1 MNYLKIIITL
11 FCLLFFFISKP
22 FSLENKILF
31 KINNDIITTIDVEE
45 EYRYLIA
52 LNDNLE
58 KLSQNEIIEI
68 AKKSIIKE
76 KIKTIEINKNFKNPK
91 IPDEI
96 LQQILKNFYTRLNF
110 DNLDDFKEYLINN
123 KVKYQDVKNKIEIE
137 SLWNE
142 LIIAK
147 FSSKIQINENEIR
160 NNLIKNQK
168 KFSKLYLL
176 SEIFFEISNS
186 SQLKDTYREIKEIIQ
201 EKGFENAA
209 ASLSTSS
216 TANQGGKIGWIDED
230 SLNENLKK
238 ILSELNANEIT
249 EPLTMPGGFMILK
262 INEIK
267 KKEKKQNIENEL
279 KRIINFKKN
288 DQLKQFSKVYFD
300 KVKKNIKIH
309 EI

>member
-1 MNYLKIIITL
+1 MNFLKIISTL

-31 KINNDIITTIDVEE
+31 KINNEIITSIDLEE

-52 LNDNLE
+52 LNDNLK

-76 KIKTIEINKNFKNPK
+76 KIKIIEINKSFKNPK

-96 LQQILKNFYTRLNF
+96 LQQILKNFYTRFNF
-110 DNLDDFKEYLINN
+110 DNLDDFKKYLISNN
-123 KVKYQDVKNKIEIE
+123 VKYQDVKNKIEIE

-168 KFSKLYLL
+168 KFSKSYLL

-186 SQLKDTYREIKEIIQ
+186 SQLNNTYQKIKEIIK

-209 ASLSTSS
+209 ASLSTSN

-238 ILSELNANEIT
+238 ILSELNVNEIT
-249 EPLTMPGGFMILK
+249 KPLTMPGGFI
-262 INEIK
+262 
-267 KKEKKQNIENEL
+267 
-279 KRIINFKKN
+279 
-288 DQLKQFSKVYFD
+288 
-300 KVKKNIKIH
+300 
-309 EI
+309 

>member
-1 MNYLKIIITL
+1 MINLKLFSVI

-31 KINNDIITTIDVEE
+31 KINNGIITSIDIEE

-52 LNDNLE
+52 LNDNLK
-58 KLSQNEIIEI
+58 KLNQNEIIEI

-76 KIKTIEINKNFKNPK
+76 KIKINEINKSFKNPK

-110 DNLDDFKEYLINN
+110 DNLDDFKKYLISNN
-123 KVKYQDVKNKIEIE
+123 VKYQDVKNKIEIE

-142 LIIAK
+142 LIMAK

-160 NNLIKNQK
+160 KNIIKNQE
-168 KFSKLYLL
+168 KFSKSYLL
-176 SEIFFEISNS
+176 SEIFFEVSNS
-186 SQLKDTYREIKEIIQ
+186 SQLNSTYQKIKEIIK

-209 ASLSTSS
+209 ASISTSS

-230 SLNENLKK
+230 TLNENLKK
-238 ILSELNANEIT
+238 ILSELNVNEIT
-249 EPLTMPGGFMILK
+249 KPLTMPGGFIILK

-267 KKEKKQNIENEL
+267 KKEKKQNIENEV

-288 DQLKQFSKVYFD
+288 DQLEQFSKIYFN
-300 KVKKNIKIH
+300 KVKKNTKIH

>member
-1 MNYLKIIITL
+1 MINLKLFSVI

-31 KINNDIITTIDVEE
+31 KINNGIITSIDIEE

-52 LNDNLE
+52 LNDNLK
-58 KLSQNEIIEI
+58 KLNQNEIIEI

-76 KIKTIEINKNFKNPK
+76 KIKINEINKSFKNPK

-110 DNLDDFKEYLINN
+110 DNLDDFKKYLISNN
-123 KVKYQDVKNKIEIE
+123 VKYQDVKNKIEIE

-147 FSSKIQINENEIR
+147 FSSKIKINENEIR
-160 NNLIKNQK
+160 NNLIKNQE
-168 KFSKLYLL
+168 KFSKSYLL
-176 SEIFFEISNS
+176 SEIFFEVSNS
-186 SQLKDTYREIKEIIQ
+186 SQLNSAYQKIKEIIK

-209 ASLSTSS
+209 ASISTSS

-230 SLNENLKK
+230 TLNENLKK
-238 ILSELNANEIT
+238 ILSELNVNEIT
-249 EPLTMPGGFMILK
+249 KPLTMPGGFIILK

-267 KKEKKQNIENEL
+267 KKEKKQNIENEV

-288 DQLKQFSKVYFD
+288 DQLKQFSKIYFN
-300 KVKKNIKIH
+300 KVKKNTKIH

>member
-1 MNYLKIIITL
+1 MNYLKIISAL
-11 FCLLFFFISKP
+11 FCLLFFFISNS

-31 KINNDIITTIDVEE
+31 KINNEIITSIDIEE

-52 LNDNLE
+52 LNDNLK

-68 AKKSIIKE
+68 AKKSIIEE

-110 DNLDDFKEYLINN
+110 DNLDDFKEYLISN

-176 SEIFFEISNS
+176 SEIFFKVMQIV
-186 SQLKDTYREIKEIIQ
+186 
-201 EKGFENAA
+201 
-209 ASLSTSS
+209 
-216 TANQGGKIGWIDED
+216 
-230 SLNENLKK
+230 
-238 ILSELNANEIT
+238 
-249 EPLTMPGGFMILK
+249 
-262 INEIK
+262 
-267 KKEKKQNIENEL
+267 NI
-279 KRIINFKKN
+279 
-288 DQLKQFSKVYFD
+288 
-300 KVKKNIKIH
+300 
-309 EI
+309 

>member
-1 MNYLKIIITL
+1 MNYLKIIVAL
-11 FCLLFFFISKP
+11 FFLLLFFISKP
-22 FSLENKILF
+22 LSLENKILF
-31 KINNDIITTIDVEE
+31 KINNDIITSIDIEE
-45 EYRYLIA
+45 EYRYLLA
-52 LNDNLE
+52 LNNNLK

-68 AKKSIIKE
+68 SKKSIVKE
-76 KIKTIEINKNFKNPK
+76 KIKFIEINKNFKNPK

-96 LQQILKNFYTRLNF
+96 LQQILKNFYTRLNIN
-110 DNLDDFKEYLINN
+110 NLDDFKKYLKNN
-123 KVKYQDVKNKIEIE
+123 NVKYQNVKNKIEIE

-160 NNLIKNQK
+160 NNLIKNQE
-168 KFSKLYLL
+168 KFSKSYLL

-186 SQLKDTYREIKEIIQ
+186 SQLDNTYQEIKKVIQ

-209 ASLSTSS
+209 ASLSTSN
-216 TANQGGKIGWIDED
+216 TANRGGKIGWIDED

-238 ILSELNANEIT
+238 ILSQLNVNEIT

-288 DQLKQFSKVYFD
+288 DQLSQFSKIYFN
-300 KVKKNIKIH
+300 KVKKNIRIH
-309 EI
+309 EL

>member
-1 MNYLKIIITL
+1 MNYLKLISVI
-11 FCLLFFFISKP
+11 FCILLFFISKP

-31 KINNDIITTIDVEE
+31 KVNNDIITSIDIEE
-45 EYRYLIA
+45 EYKYLIA
-52 LNDNLE
+52 LNDNLK

-76 KIKTIEINKNFKNPK
+76 KIKIIEINKNFKNPK

-96 LQQILKNFYTRLNF
+96 LETILENFYRRLNI
-110 DNLDDFKEYLINN
+110 DNLDDFKKYLISKN
-123 KVKYQDVKNKIEIE
+123 VKYQDVKNKIEIE

-160 NNLIKNQK
+160 NNLIKNQE
-168 KFSKLYLL
+168 KFSKSYLL

-186 SQLKDTYREIKEIIQ
+186 SQLNKKYQEIKEIIQ
-201 EKGFENAA
+201 KKGFENAA
-209 ASLSTSS
+209 ASISTSN

-230 SLNENLKK
+230 ALNENLKK
-238 ILSELNANEIT
+238 ILSELNVNEIT

-267 KKEKKQNIENEL
+267 KKTKKQNIENEL

-288 DQLKQFSKVYFD
+288 DQLNQFSKIYFN
-300 KVKKNIKIH
+300 KVKINIKIH

>member
-1 MNYLKIIITL
+1 MNYIKLFSVI
-11 FCLLFFFISKP
+11 FCLLFFFNSKS
-22 FSLENKILF
+22 FSFENKILF
-31 KINNDIITTIDVEE
+31 KINNEIITSIDIEE

-52 LNDNLE
+52 LNDNLK
-58 KLSQNEIIEI
+58 KLNQNEIIEI

-96 LQQILKNFYTRLNF
+96 LQQILKNFYTKLNF
-110 DNLDDFKEYLINN
+110 DNLNNFKKYLISNN
-123 KVKYQDVKNKIEIE
+123 VKYQDVKNKIEIE

-147 FSSKIQINENEIR
+147 FSSKVQINENEIR
-160 NNLIKNQK
+160 NDLIKNQK
-168 KFSKLYLL
+168 IFSKSYLL

-186 SQLKDTYREIKEIIQ
+186 SQLNSTYQKIKEIIK

-209 ASLSTSS
+209 ASISTSS

-230 SLNENLKK
+230 TLNENLKK
-238 ILSELNANEIT
+238 ILSELNVNEIT
-249 EPLTMPGGFMILK
+249 KPLTMPGGFIILK

-267 KKEKKQNIENEL
+267 KKEKKHNMENEV

-288 DQLKQFSKVYFD
+288 DQLEQFSKIYFN
-300 KVKKNIKIH
+300 KVKKNTKIH

>member
-1 MNYLKIIITL
+1 MINLKLFSVI

-31 KINNDIITTIDVEE
+31 KINNGIITSIDIEE

-52 LNDNLE
+52 LNDNLK
-58 KLSQNEIIEI
+58 KLNQNEIIEI

-76 KIKTIEINKNFKNPK
+76 KIKINEINKSFKNPK

-110 DNLDDFKEYLINN
+110 DNLDDFKKYLISNN
-123 KVKYQDVKNKIEIE
+123 VKYQDVKNKIEIE

-147 FSSKIQINENEIR
+147 FSSKIKINENEIR
-160 NNLIKNQK
+160 NNLIKNQE
-168 KFSKLYLL
+168 KFSKSYLL
-176 SEIFFEISNS
+176 SEIFFEVSNS
-186 SQLKDTYREIKEIIQ
+186 SQLNSTYQKIKEIIK

-209 ASLSTSS
+209 ASISTSS

-230 SLNENLKK
+230 TLNENLKK
-238 ILSELNANEIT
+238 ILSELNVNEIT
-249 EPLTMPGGFMILK
+249 KPLTMPGGFLILK

-267 KKEKKQNIENEL
+267 KKEKKQNIENEV

-288 DQLKQFSKVYFD
+288 DQLEQFSKIYFN
-300 KVKKNIKIH
+300 KVKKNTKIH

>member
-1 MNYLKIIITL
+1 MNYLKLISVI
-11 FCLLFFFISKP
+11 FCILLFFISKP

-31 KINNDIITTIDVEE
+31 KVNNDIITSIDIEE
-45 EYRYLIA
+45 EYKYLIA
-52 LNDNLE
+52 LNDNLK

-76 KIKTIEINKNFKNPK
+76 KIKIIEINKNFKNPK

-96 LQQILKNFYTRLNF
+96 LETILENFYRRLNI
-110 DNLDDFKEYLINN
+110 DNLDDFKKYLISKN
-123 KVKYQDVKNKIEIE
+123 VEYQDVKNKIEIE

-160 NNLIKNQK
+160 NNLIKNQE
-168 KFSKLYLL
+168 KFSKSYLL

-186 SQLKDTYREIKEIIQ
+186 NQLNKKYQEIIEIIQ
-201 EKGFENAA
+201 KKGFENAA
-209 ASLSTSS
+209 ASISTSS

-230 SLNENLKK
+230 ALNENLKK
-238 ILSELNANEIT
+238 ILSELNDNEIT
-249 EPLTMPGGFMILK
+249 GPLTMPGGFMILK

-267 KKEKKQNIENEL
+267 KKAKKQNIENEL

-288 DQLKQFSKVYFD
+288 DQLNQFSKIYFN

>member
-1 MNYLKIIITL
+1 MNYLKLISVI
-11 FCLLFFFISKP
+11 FCILLFFISKP
-22 FSLENKILF
+22 FSFENKILF
-31 KINNDIITTIDVEE
+31 KVNNDIITSIDIEE

-52 LNDNLE
+52 LNNNLK

-76 KIKTIEINKNFKNPK
+76 KIKIIEINKNFKNPK

-96 LQQILKNFYTRLNF
+96 LETILENFYRRLNI
-110 DNLDDFKEYLINN
+110 DNLDDFKKYLISKN
-123 KVKYQDVKNKIEIE
+123 VKYQDVKDKIEIE

-160 NNLIKNQK
+160 NNLIKNQE
-168 KFSKLYLL
+168 KFSKSYLL

-186 SQLKDTYREIKEIIQ
+186 SQLNKKYQEIVEIIQ
-201 EKGFENAA
+201 KKGFENAA
-209 ASLSTSS
+209 ASISTSN

-230 SLNENLKK
+230 TLNENLKK
-238 ILSELNANEIT
+238 ILSELNVNEIT

-288 DQLKQFSKVYFD
+288 DQLNQFSKIYFN
-300 KVKKNIKIH
+300 KVKINIKIH

>member
-1 MNYLKIIITL
+1 MNYLKLISVIFCIL
-11 FCLLFFFISKP
+11 FLFISKP

-31 KINNDIITTIDVEE
+31 KVNNDIITSIDIEE

-52 LNDNLE
+52 LNDNL
-58 KLSQNEIIEI
+58 KTLSQNEIIEI
-68 AKKSIIKE
+68 AKKSLIKE
-76 KIKTIEINKNFKNPK
+76 KIKIIEINKNFKNAK

-96 LQQILKNFYTRLNF
+96 LETILKNFYRRLNI
-110 DNLDDFKEYLINN
+110 DNLDDFKKYLISKN
-123 KVKYQDVKNKIEIE
+123 VKYQDIRNKIEIE

-160 NNLIKNQK
+160 NNLIKNQE
-168 KFSKLYLL
+168 KFSKSYLL

-186 SQLKDTYREIKEIIQ
+186 NQLNKKYQEIIEIIQ
-201 EKGFENAA
+201 KKGFENAA
-209 ASLSTSS
+209 ASISTSS

-230 SLNENLKK
+230 ALNENLKK
-238 ILSELNANEIT
+238 ILSELNDNEIT
-249 EPLTMPGGFMILK
+249 GPLTMPGGFMILK

-288 DQLKQFSKVYFD
+288 NQLNQFSKIYFN
-300 KVKKNIKIH
+300 KVKKNIKIN

>member
-1 MNYLKIIITL
+1 MNYLKIISAL
-11 FCLLFFFISKP
+11 FCLLFFFISNS

-31 KINNDIITTIDVEE
+31 KINNEIITSIDIEE

-52 LNDNLE
+52 LNDNLK
-58 KLSQNEIIEI
+58 KLSRNEIIEI

-76 KIKTIEINKNFKNPK
+76 KIKIIEIKKSFNNPK

-96 LQQILKNFYTRLNF
+96 LQQILKNFYTRFNF
-110 DNLDDFKEYLINN
+110 DNLEDFKKYLISNN
-123 KVKYQDVKNKIEIE
+123 VKYQDVKNKIEIE

-142 LIIAK
+142 LIMAK

-168 KFSKLYLL
+168 KFSKSYLL

-186 SQLKDTYREIKEIIQ
+186 SQLDNRYQEIKEIIQ

-238 ILSELNANEIT
+238 ILSKLNVNELT
-249 EPLTMPGGFMILK
+249 EPLIMPGGFMILK

-288 DQLKQFSKVYFD
+288 NQLKQFSKIYFN
-300 KVKKNIKIH
+300 KVKKNTKIH

>member
-1 MNYLKIIITL
+1 
-11 FCLLFFFISKP
+11 
-22 FSLENKILF
+22 
-31 KINNDIITTIDVEE
+31 
-45 EYRYLIA
+45 
-52 LNDNLE
+52 
-58 KLSQNEIIEI
+58 
-68 AKKSIIKE
+68 
-76 KIKTIEINKNFKNPK
+76 
-91 IPDEI
+91 
-96 LQQILKNFYTRLNF
+96 LQQILKNFYTRFNF
-110 DNLDDFKEYLINN
+110 DNLDDFKKYLISNN
-123 KVKYQDVKNKIEIE
+123 VKYQDVKNKIEIE

-168 KFSKLYLL
+168 KFSKSYLL

-186 SQLKDTYREIKEIIQ
+186 SQLDNRYQEIKEIIQ

-238 ILSELNANEIT
+238 ILSKLNVNEIT
-249 EPLTMPGGFMILK
+249 KPLTMPGGFMILK

-288 DQLKQFSKVYFD
+288 DQLKQFSKIYFN
-300 KVKKNIKIH
+300 KVKKNTKIH

>member
-1 MNYLKIIITL
+1 MNYLKLISITFCIL
-11 FCLLFFFISKP
+11 FLFISKP

-31 KINNDIITTIDVEE
+31 KVNNDIITSIDIEE
-45 EYRYLIA
+45 EYKYLIA
-52 LNDNLE
+52 LNDNLK

-76 KIKTIEINKNFKNPK
+76 KIKIIEINKNFKNPK

-96 LQQILKNFYTRLNF
+96 LETILENFYRRLNI
-110 DNLDDFKEYLINN
+110 DNLDDFKKYLISKN
-123 KVKYQDVKNKIEIE
+123 VKYQDVKDKIEIE

-160 NNLIKNQK
+160 NNLIKNQE
-168 KFSKLYLL
+168 KFSKSYLL

-186 SQLKDTYREIKEIIQ
+186 SQLNKKYQEIIEIIQ
-201 EKGFENAA
+201 KKGFENAA
-209 ASLSTSS
+209 ASISTSN

-230 SLNENLKK
+230 TLNENLKK
-238 ILSELNANEIT
+238 ILSELNVNEIT

-267 KKEKKQNIENEL
+267 KKTKKQNIENEL

-288 DQLKQFSKVYFD
+288 DQLNQFSKIYFN
-300 KVKKNIKIH
+300 KVKINIKIH

>member
-1 MNYLKIIITL
+1 MNYLKIISVTFCIL
-11 FCLLFFFISKP
+11 FIFISKP

-31 KINNDIITTIDVEE
+31 KVNNDIITSIDIEE

-52 LNDNLE
+52 LNDNL
-58 KLSQNEIIEI
+58 KTLSQNEIIEI
-68 AKKSIIKE
+68 AKKSLIKE
-76 KIKTIEINKNFKNPK
+76 KIKIIEINKNFKNPK

-96 LQQILKNFYTRLNF
+96 LETILENFYRRLNI
-110 DNLDDFKEYLINN
+110 DNLDDFKKYLISKN
-123 KVKYQDVKNKIEIE
+123 VKYQDVKNKIEIE

-160 NNLIKNQK
+160 NNLIKNQE
-168 KFSKLYLL
+168 KFSKSYLL

-186 SQLKDTYREIKEIIQ
+186 SQLNKKYQEIIEIIQ
-201 EKGFENAA
+201 KKGFENAA
-209 ASLSTSS
+209 ASISTSN

-230 SLNENLKK
+230 ALNENLKK
-238 ILSELNANEIT
+238 ILSELNVNEIT

-267 KKEKKQNIENEL
+267 KKEKNQNIESEL
-279 KRIINFKKN
+279 KRIINLKKTN
-288 DQLKQFSKVYFD
+288 QLNQFSKVYFN

>member
-1 MNYLKIIITL
+1 MNYLKLISVI
-11 FCLLFFFISKP
+11 FCILLFFISKP

-31 KINNDIITTIDVEE
+31 KVNNDIITSIDIEE
-45 EYRYLIA
+45 EYKYLIA
-52 LNDNLE
+52 LNDNLK

-76 KIKTIEINKNFKNPK
+76 KIKIIEINKNFKNPK

-96 LQQILKNFYTRLNF
+96 LETILENFYRRLNI
-110 DNLDDFKEYLINN
+110 DNLDDFKKYLISKN
-123 KVKYQDVKNKIEIE
+123 VEYQDVKNKIEIE

-160 NNLIKNQK
+160 NNLIKNQE
-168 KFSKLYLL
+168 KFSKSYLL

-186 SQLKDTYREIKEIIQ
+186 NQLNKKYQEIIEIIQ
-201 EKGFENAA
+201 KKGFENAA
-209 ASLSTSS
+209 ASISTSN

-230 SLNENLKK
+230 ALNENLKK
-238 ILSELNANEIT
+238 ILSESNVNEIT

-267 KKEKKQNIENEL
+267 KKTKKQNIENEL

-288 DQLKQFSKVYFD
+288 DQLNQFSKIYFN
-300 KVKKNIKIH
+300 KVKINIKIH

>member
-1 MNYLKIIITL
+1 MNYLKIISVTFCIL
-11 FCLLFFFISKP
+11 FIFISKP

-31 KINNDIITTIDVEE
+31 KVNNDIITSIDIEE
-45 EYRYLIA
+45 EYKYLIA
-52 LNDNLE
+52 LNDNLK

-76 KIKTIEINKNFKNPK
+76 KIKIIEINKNFKNPK

-96 LQQILKNFYTRLNF
+96 LETILENFYRRLNI
-110 DNLDDFKEYLINN
+110 DNLDDFKKYLISKN
-123 KVKYQDVKNKIEIE
+123 VKYQDVKNKIEIE

-160 NNLIKNQK
+160 NNLIKNQE
-168 KFSKLYLL
+168 KFSKSYLL

-186 SQLKDTYREIKEIIQ
+186 SQLNKKYQEIIEIIQ
-201 EKGFENAA
+201 KKGFENAA
-209 ASLSTSS
+209 ASISTSN

-230 SLNENLKK
+230 ALNENLKK
-238 ILSELNANEIT
+238 ILSELNVNEIT

-267 KKEKKQNIENEL
+267 KKEKKKKNE
-279 KRIINFKKN
+279 KEIKKKIKFKK
-288 DQLKQFSKVYFD
+288 K
-300 KVKKNIKIH
+300 
-309 EI
+309 

>member
-1 MNYLKIIITL
+1 MNYLKIISVTFCIL
-11 FCLLFFFISKP
+11 FIFISKP

-31 KINNDIITTIDVEE
+31 KVNNDIITSIDIEE
-45 EYRYLIA
+45 EYKYLIA
-52 LNDNLE
+52 LNDNLK

-76 KIKTIEINKNFKNPK
+76 KIKIIEINKNFKNPK

-96 LQQILKNFYTRLNF
+96 LETILENFYRRLNI
-110 DNLDDFKEYLINN
+110 DNLDDFKKYLISKN
-123 KVKYQDVKNKIEIE
+123 VKYQDVKNKIEIE

-160 NNLIKNQK
+160 NNLIKNQE
-168 KFSKLYLL
+168 KFSKSYLL

-186 SQLKDTYREIKEIIQ
+186 SQLNKKYQEIKEIIQ
-201 EKGFENAA
+201 KKGFENAA
-209 ASLSTSS
+209 ASISTSN

-230 SLNENLKK
+230 ALNENLKK
-238 ILSELNANEIT
+238 ILSELNVNEIT

-267 KKEKKQNIENEL
+267 KKTKKQNIENEL

-288 DQLKQFSKVYFD
+288 DQLNQFSKIYFN
-300 KVKKNIKIH
+300 KVKINIKIH

>member
-1 MNYLKIIITL
+1 MNYLKLISVI
-11 FCLLFFFISKP
+11 FCILLFFISKP

-31 KINNDIITTIDVEE
+31 KVNNDIITSIDIEE
-45 EYRYLIA
+45 EYKYLIA
-52 LNDNLE
+52 LNDNLK

-76 KIKTIEINKNFKNPK
+76 KIKIIEINKNFKNPK

-96 LQQILKNFYTRLNF
+96 LETILENFYRRLNI
-110 DNLDDFKEYLINN
+110 DNLDDFKKYLISKN
-123 KVKYQDVKNKIEIE
+123 VKYQDVKNKIEIE

-160 NNLIKNQK
+160 NNLIKNQE
-168 KFSKLYLL
+168 KFSKSYLL

-186 SQLKDTYREIKEIIQ
+186 SQLNKKYEEIIEIIQ
-201 EKGFENAA
+201 KKGFENAA
-209 ASLSTSS
+209 ASISTSN

-230 SLNENLKK
+230 ALNKNLKK
-238 ILSELNANEIT
+238 ILSELNVNEIT

-267 KKEKKQNIENEL
+267 KKAKKQNIENEL
-279 KRIINFKKN
+279 KTIINFKKN
-288 DQLKQFSKVYFD
+288 DQLNQFSKIYFN
-300 KVKKNIKIH
+300 KVKINIKIH

>member
-1 MNYLKIIITL
+1 MNYLKLISVI
-11 FCLLFFFISKP
+11 FCILLFFISKP
-22 FSLENKILF
+22 FSFENKILF
-31 KINNDIITTIDVEE
+31 KVNNDIITSIDIEE
-45 EYRYLIA
+45 EYKYLIA
-52 LNDNLE
+52 LNDNLK

-76 KIKTIEINKNFKNPK
+76 KIKIIEINKNFKNPK

-96 LQQILKNFYTRLNF
+96 LETILENFYRRLNI
-110 DNLDDFKEYLINN
+110 DNLDDFKKYLISKN
-123 KVKYQDVKNKIEIE
+123 VKYQDINNKIEIE

-160 NNLIKNQK
+160 NNLIKNQE
-168 KFSKLYLL
+168 KFSKSYLL

-186 SQLKDTYREIKEIIQ
+186 SQLNKKYQEIKKIIQ
-201 EKGFENAA
+201 KKGFENAA
-209 ASLSTSS
+209 ASISTSN

-230 SLNENLKK
+230 ALNENLKK
-238 ILSELNANEIT
+238 ILSELNVNEIT

-288 DQLKQFSKVYFD
+288 DQLNQFSKIYFN
-300 KVKKNIKIH
+300 KFKINIKIH

>member
-1 MNYLKIIITL
+1 MNYFKLFGVI
-11 FCLLFFFISKP
+11 FCLLFFYINKP
-22 FSLENKILF
+22 LSLENKILF
-31 KINNDIITTIDVEE
+31 KINNDIITSVDIEE

-52 LNDNLE
+52 LNDNLK
-58 KLSQNEIIEI
+58 KLSQNEIVEI
-68 AKKSIIKE
+68 AKKSLIKE
-76 KIKTIEINKNFKNPK
+76 KIKIIEINKNFKNPK

-96 LQQILKNFYTRLNF
+96 LQQILKNFYTRLNIS
-110 DNLDDFKEYLINN
+110 NLDDFKKYLISKN
-123 KVKYQDVKNKIEIE
+123 VKYQDVRNKIEIE

-142 LIIAK
+142 LIVAK
-147 FSSKIQINENEIR
+147 FSSKIKINENEIR
-160 NNLIKNQK
+160 KDIIKNQK
-168 KFSKLYLL
+168 KFLKSYSL

-186 SQLKDTYREIKEIIQ
+186 SQLNNTYQEIKKIIQ

-209 ASLSTSS
+209 ANLSTSN

-238 ILSELNANEIT
+238 ILSKLKVNEIT

-288 DQLKQFSKVYFD
+288 DQLKQFSKIHFNR
-300 KVKKNIKIH
+300 VKKNIKIY

>member
-1 MNYLKIIITL
+1 MNYLKLIGII

-31 KINNDIITTIDVEE
+31 KINNDIITSIDIEE

-52 LNDNLE
+52 LNDNLK
-58 KLSQNEIIEI
+58 KLRQNEILEI
-68 AKKSIIKE
+68 SKKSIIKE
-76 KIKTIEINKNFKNPK
+76 KIKIIEINKNFKNPK
-91 IPDEI
+91 IPEEI
-96 LQQILKNFYTRLNF
+96 LQQILKNFYTRLNIH
-110 DNLDDFKEYLINN
+110 NLDDFKKYLKNN
-123 KVKYQDVKNKIEIE
+123 NVKYQDVKNKIEIE

-168 KFSKLYLL
+168 KFSKSYLL

-238 ILSELNANEIT
+238 ILSQLNVNEIT

-267 KKEKKQNIENEL
+267 KKEKKQNIENEV

-288 DQLKQFSKVYFD
+288 DQLEQFSKIYFN
-300 KVKKNIKIH
+300 KVKKNIIIH

>member
-1 MNYLKIIITL
+1 MNYLKIIGTF
-11 FCLLFFFISKP
+11 FCLLLFFISKP
-22 FSLENKILF
+22 LSLENKILF
-31 KINNDIITTIDVEE
+31 KINNDIITSIDVEE
-45 EYRYLIA
+45 EYRYLIT
-52 LNDNLE
+52 LNNNLK

-68 AKKSIIKE
+68 SKKSIIKE
-76 KIKTIEINKNFKNPK
+76 KIKIIEINKNFKNPK
-91 IPDEI
+91 IPNEI
-96 LQQILKNFYTRLNF
+96 LQQILKNFYTRLNI
-110 DNLDDFKEYLINN
+110 DNLDDFKKYLKNN
-123 KVKYQDVKNKIEIE
+123 NVKYQDVKNKIEIE

-168 KFSKLYLL
+168 KFSKSYLL

-186 SQLKDTYREIKEIIQ
+186 SQLKDAYREIKEIIQ

-288 DQLKQFSKVYFD
+288 DQLNQFSKIYFN
-300 KVKKNIKIH
+300 KVKINIKIH

>member
-1 MNYLKIIITL
+1 MNYLKIIGTF
-11 FCLLFFFISKP
+11 FCLLLFFISKP
-22 FSLENKILF
+22 LSLENKILF
-31 KINNDIITTIDVEE
+31 KINNDIITSIDVEE
-45 EYRYLIA
+45 EYRYLIT
-52 LNDNLE
+52 LNNNLK

-68 AKKSIIKE
+68 SKKSIIKE
-76 KIKTIEINKNFKNPK
+76 KIKIIEINKNFKDPK

-96 LQQILKNFYTRLNF
+96 LQQILKNFYTRLNI
-110 DNLDDFKEYLINN
+110 DNLHDFKKYLKNN
-123 KVKYQDVKNKIEIE
+123 NVKYQDVKNKIEIE

-147 FSSKIQINENEIR
+147 FSSKIQLNENEIR

-168 KFSKLYLL
+168 KFSKSYLL

-186 SQLKDTYREIKEIIQ
+186 SQLKDAYREIKEIIQ

-238 ILSELNANEIT
+238 ILSELNTNEIT

-267 KKEKKQNIENEL
+267 KKERKQNIENEL

-288 DQLKQFSKVYFD
+288 DQLKQFSKIYFN

>member
-1 MNYLKIIITL
+1 MNYLKIISAL
-11 FCLLFFFISKP
+11 FCLLFFFISNS

-31 KINNDIITTIDVEE
+31 KINNEIITSIDIDE

-52 LNDNLE
+52 LNNNLK

-76 KIKTIEINKNFKNPK
+76 KIKIIEIKKSFNNPK

-96 LQQILKNFYTRLNF
+96 LQQILKNFYTRFNF
-110 DNLDDFKEYLINN
+110 DNLDDFKKYLISNN
-123 KVKYQDVKNKIEIE
+123 VKYQDVKNKIEIE

-168 KFSKLYLL
+168 KFSKSYLL

-186 SQLKDTYREIKEIIQ
+186 SQLDNRYQEIKEIIQ

-238 ILSELNANEIT
+238 ILSKLNVNELT
-249 EPLTMPGGFMILK
+249 EPLIMPGGFMILK

-288 DQLKQFSKVYFD
+288 NQLKQFSKIYFN
-300 KVKKNIKIH
+300 KVKKNTKIH

>member
-1 MNYLKIIITL
+1 MNYLKIISAL
-11 FCLLFFFISKP
+11 FCLLFFFISNS

-31 KINNDIITTIDVEE
+31 KINNEIITSIDIEE

-52 LNDNLE
+52 LNDNLK
-58 KLSQNEIIEI
+58 KLSRNEIIEI

-76 KIKTIEINKNFKNPK
+76 KIKIIEIKKSFNNPK

-96 LQQILKNFYTRLNF
+96 LQQILKNFYTRFNF
-110 DNLDDFKEYLINN
+110 DNLEDFKKYLISNN
-123 KVKYQDVKNKIEIE
+123 VKYQDVKNKIEIE

-142 LIIAK
+142 LIMAK

-168 KFSKLYLL
+168 KFSKSYLL

-186 SQLKDTYREIKEIIQ
+186 SQLDNKYQEIKDIIQ

-238 ILSELNANEIT
+238 ILSKLNVNELT
-249 EPLTMPGGFMILK
+249 EPLIMPGGFMILK

-288 DQLKQFSKVYFD
+288 NQLKQFSKIYFN
-300 KVKKNIKIH
+300 KVKKNTKIH

>member
-1 MNYLKIIITL
+1 MNYLKLFSVI
-11 FCLLFFFISKP
+11 FCLLFFFISKS
-22 FSLENKILF
+22 FSFENKILF
-31 KINNDIITTIDVEE
+31 KVNNDIITSIDIEE

-52 LNDNLE
+52 LNNNLK
-58 KLSQNEIIEI
+58 KLNQNEIVEI

-76 KIKTIEINKNFKNPK
+76 KIKTIEIHKNFKNPK

-110 DNLDDFKEYLINN
+110 DNLNDFKKYLISNN
-123 KVKYQDVKNKIEIE
+123 VKYQDVKNKIEIE

-142 LIIAK
+142 LIMAK

-160 NNLIKNQK
+160 KDLIKNQK
-168 KFSKLYLL
+168 IFSKSYLL
-176 SEIFFEISNS
+176 SEIFFEVSNS
-186 SQLKDTYREIKEIIQ
+186 SQLDSTYQKIKEIIQ
-201 EKGFENAA
+201 EKSFEIAA
-209 ASLSTSS
+209 ASLSTSN

-238 ILSELNANEIT
+238 ILSQLNVNEIT

-267 KKEKKQNIENEL
+267 KKEKNQNIESEL
-279 KRIINFKKN
+279 KRVINLKKTN
-288 DQLKQFSKVYFD
+288 QLNQFSKVYFNR
-300 KVKKNIKIH
+300 VKKNTEIH

>member
-1 MNYLKIIITL
+1 MNYLKLISITFCIL
-11 FCLLFFFISKP
+11 FLFISKP

-31 KINNDIITTIDVEE
+31 KVNNDIITSIDIEE

-52 LNDNLE
+52 LNDNL
-58 KLSQNEIIEI
+58 KTLSQNEIIEI
-68 AKKSIIKE
+68 AKKSLIKE
-76 KIKTIEINKNFKNPK
+76 KIKIIEINKNFKNAK

-96 LQQILKNFYTRLNF
+96 LETILKNFYRRLNI
-110 DNLDDFKEYLINN
+110 DNLDDFKKYLISKN
-123 KVKYQDVKNKIEIE
+123 VKYQDIRNKIEIE

-160 NNLIKNQK
+160 NNLIKNQE
-168 KFSKLYLL
+168 KFSKSYLL

-186 SQLKDTYREIKEIIQ
+186 SQLNKKYQEIIEIIQ
-201 EKGFENAA
+201 KKGFENAA
-209 ASLSTSS
+209 ASISTSN

-230 SLNENLKK
+230 ALNENLKK
-238 ILSELNANEIT
+238 ILSELNDNEIT
-249 EPLTMPGGFMILK
+249 GPLTMPGGFMILK

-288 DQLKQFSKVYFD
+288 DQLNQFSKIYFN
-300 KVKKNIKIH
+300 KVKINIKIN

>member
-1 MNYLKIIITL
+1 MNYLKLISITFCIL
-11 FCLLFFFISKP
+11 FLFISKP

-31 KINNDIITTIDVEE
+31 KVNNDIITSIDIEE

-52 LNDNLE
+52 LNDNL
-58 KLSQNEIIEI
+58 KTLSQNEIIEI
-68 AKKSIIKE
+68 AKKSLIKE
-76 KIKTIEINKNFKNPK
+76 KIKIIEINKNFKNPK

-96 LQQILKNFYTRLNF
+96 LETILKNFYRRLNI
-110 DNLDDFKEYLINN
+110 DNLDDFKKYLISKN
-123 KVKYQDVKNKIEIE
+123 VKYQDIRNKIEIE

-160 NNLIKNQK
+160 NNLIKNQE
-168 KFSKLYLL
+168 KFSKSYLL

-186 SQLKDTYREIKEIIQ
+186 NQLNKKYQEIIEIIQ
-201 EKGFENAA
+201 KKGFENAA
-209 ASLSTSS
+209 ASISTSS

-230 SLNENLKK
+230 ALNENLKK
-238 ILSELNANEIT
+238 ILSELNDNEIT
-249 EPLTMPGGFMILK
+249 GPLTMPGGFMILK

-288 DQLKQFSKVYFD
+288 NQLNQFSKIYFN
-300 KVKKNIKIH
+300 KVKINIKIN

>member
-1 MNYLKIIITL
+1 MNYLKLISVI
-11 FCLLFFFISKP
+11 FCILLFFISKP

-31 KINNDIITTIDVEE
+31 KVNNDIITSIDIEE
-45 EYRYLIA
+45 EYKYLIA
-52 LNDNLE
+52 LNDNLK

-76 KIKTIEINKNFKNPK
+76 KIKIIEINKNFKNPK

-96 LQQILKNFYTRLNF
+96 LETILENFYRRLNI
-110 DNLDDFKEYLINN
+110 DNLDDFKKYLISKN
-123 KVKYQDVKNKIEIE
+123 VKYQDVKNKIEIE

-160 NNLIKNQK
+160 NNLIKNQE
-168 KFSKLYLL
+168 KFSKSYLL

-186 SQLKDTYREIKEIIQ
+186 SQLNKKYQEIIEIIQ
-201 EKGFENAA
+201 KKGFENAA
-209 ASLSTSS
+209 ASISTSN

-230 SLNENLKK
+230 ALNENLKK
-238 ILSELNANEIT
+238 ILSELNVNEIT

-288 DQLKQFSKVYFD
+288 DQLNQFSKIYFN
-300 KVKKNIKIH
+300 KVKINIKIH

>member
-1 MNYLKIIITL
+1 MNYLKIISVTFCIL
-11 FCLLFFFISKP
+11 FIFISKP

-31 KINNDIITTIDVEE
+31 KVNNDIITSIDIEE
-45 EYRYLIA
+45 EYKYLIA
-52 LNDNLE
+52 LNDNLK

-76 KIKTIEINKNFKNPK
+76 KIKIIEINKNFKNPK

-96 LQQILKNFYTRLNF
+96 LETILENFYRRLNI
-110 DNLDDFKEYLINN
+110 DNLDDFKKYLISKN
-123 KVKYQDVKNKIEIE
+123 VKYQDVKNKIEIE

-160 NNLIKNQK
+160 NNLIKNQE
-168 KFSKLYLL
+168 KFSKSYLL

-186 SQLKDTYREIKEIIQ
+186 SQLNKKYQEIKEIIQ
-201 EKGFENAA
+201 KKGFENAA
-209 ASLSTSS
+209 ASISTSS

-230 SLNENLKK
+230 ALNENLKK
-238 ILSELNANEIT
+238 ILSELNVNEIT

-267 KKEKKQNIENEL
+267 KKTKKQNIENEL

-288 DQLKQFSKVYFD
+288 DQLNQFSKIYFN
-300 KVKKNIKIH
+300 KVKINIKIH